1 MTENLLLPSQE
12 WRLWP
17 QFALRGPGFPATG
30 VLRLAP
36 DGLAA
41 AADEFGVREQ
51 LSGPRWDEFATQFDA
66 AAVKTALIM
75 QEIAAAPAFRAAVA
89 WQNPALLRE
98 GIAPF
103 LAWTPSSATRK
114 SKPRQREEL
123 VAHYWQRFC
132 VKNDTIGFF
141 GPVGWGR
148 WDLDQKGIEIQPG
161 EGLIANSE
169 VFFSGWC
176 VDTLARAIGAD
187 PQMREWIAP
196 RRVPFVRVN
205 ADSVA
210 VPGRPAEEIPAA
222 TRDLLVLC
230 DGTRAVASLADEL
243 SRPTE
248 DVVAEL
254 ENLVA
259 KRWIVWRLEAPAG
272 PGAERYLRSTLER
285 IGDVAVRERALASLD
300 RLERARDQVRAAGM
314 DADALAEA
322 MAALETDFAELT
334 SSAVQRE
341 KGKRTAPGRALVY
354 ADCRRATTATIG
366 SAIFDELLPLD
377 FCLLASRWMTGQF
390 ANAIAGHIRQ
400 SYERLRERNGT
411 VDLGALWLEC
421 LPAPHRAA
429 ATEMERIR
437 TELRAKWARII
448 NAPTGASRIQ
458 LSSVDIA
465 DQVRAEFGEEGGR
478 WHMSRY
484 VSPDLLVIAEDADA
498 VERGEFELVLGE
510 SHAAMNTVGA
520 ALFVCQHPDRDQLL
534 AETTVDFPEPRLVPM
549 LPKEQPPRL
558 SSRGQPWLVRSEDY
572 LVALADY
579 TADPH
584 RPRAIMSAD
593 VVVSERGDRLVAEL
607 PDGAEFDLLD
617 AFSSAL
623 TNKAI
628 DRFTVSPDDDHTPRV
643 TIDRVTVA
651 RETWRFTA
659 SDLTFAEDVKS
670 EARRFVR
677 ARHWREAAGLPRF
690 VFVVSPTEPRPF
702 YVDFDSPVY
711 VNIFAKAVRRLA
723 REVPGGRLTL
733 SEMLPTPEQTWL
745 TDDAGNQYTAELR
758 LIAVDQG
765 GGS

>member
-1 MTENLLLPSQE
+1 MTENLLLPSQQ

-51 LSGPRWDEFATQFDA
+51 LSGQRFDEFVTQFDD
-66 AAVKTALIM
+66 AAVKTALVM

-103 LAWTPSSATRK
+103 LAWTPSVAGRK

-148 WDLDQKGIEIQPG
+148 FDLDQKGIEIQPG
-161 EGLIANSE
+161 EGLIAHSE

-187 PQMREWIAP
+187 PEMREWIAP
-196 RRVPFVRVN
+196 RRVPFVRVVEG
-205 ADSVA
+205 AVS
-210 VPGRPAEEIPAA
+210 VPGRPAQEVSTQTSE
-222 TRDLLVLC
+222 LLALC
-230 DGTRAVASLADEL
+230 DGTRAVAELAAAV
-243 SRPTE
+243 SRT
-248 DVVAEL
+248 VAEVVTEL
-254 ENLVA
+254 EELVA
-259 KRWIVWRLEAPAG
+259 RRWIVWRLEAPAG
-272 PGAERYLRSTLER
+272 PGTERQLRSTLER

-300 RLERARDQVRAAGM
+300 RLELARDRVRAAGM

-322 MAALETDFAELT
+322 MAALEIDFAELT
-334 SSAVQRE
+334 SSAVQKE

-354 ADCRRATTATIG
+354 ADCRRSTTATIG

-377 FCLLASRWMTGQF
+377 LCLTASRWMTGQF

-400 SYERLRERNGT
+400 AYERLRERNGT

-448 NAPTGASRIQ
+448 NAPEGARRVQ
-458 LSSVDIA
+458 LSSVDIEE
-465 DQVRAEFGEEGGR
+465 QVRAEFGEEGGR
-478 WHMSRY
+478 WHMSKY
-484 VSPDLLVIAEDADA
+484 VSPDLLVIAENAEA

-520 ALFVCQHPDRDQLL
+520 ALFVCQHPDRDELL

-558 SSRGQPWLVRSEDY
+558 SSRGQPWLIRSQDY

-579 TADPH
+579 TADPN
-584 RPRAIMSAD
+584 RPGAIMSAD
-593 VVVSERGDRLVAEL
+593 VVVAERDGELVAEL
-607 PDGAEFDLLD
+607 PDGTEFALLH

-628 DRFTVSPDDDHTPRV
+628 DRFTVSPDADHAPRV
-643 TIDRVTVA
+643 TIDRMTVA

-659 SDLTFAEDVKS
+659 SDLKFAEDVKS

-677 ARHWREAAGLPRF
+677 ARHWRDSVGLPRF

-723 REVPGGRLTL
+723 REVPGGRLTV

-745 TDDAGNQYTAELR
+745 TDDAGNPYTAELR